1 LRIGGY
7 VALGVGVVG
16 LGVGTVFLIN
26 GLGKKGDADDAFDAC
41 NSGAGGCNTTEERN
55 VNDLEDDAASAKT
68 LSAVGYG
75 VGVAGVGT
83 GIVLL
88 VLAGNK
94 SAENTQASITPWVGW
109 QSAGVSGTF

>member
-1 LRIGGY
+1 
-7 VALGVGVVG
+7 
-16 LGVGTVFLIN
+16 
-26 GLGKKGDADDAFDAC
+26 
-41 NSGAGGCNTTEERN
+41 
-55 VNDLEDDAASAKT
+55 
-68 LSAVGYG
+68 
-75 VGVAGVGT
+75 VAGVGT